1 MASQASKPTNQY
13 WSKTM
18 LLNSFEDEDLQ
29 FTKLKNN
36 NKTTNLSIK
45 YFFIKYLSIAH
56 RAKSLEDFLV

>member
-36 NKTTNLSIK
+36 NKTNNQL
-45 YFFIKYLSIAH
+45 
-56 RAKSLEDFLV
+56 